1 MRCCQRRMSAKINF
15 RRRREPPQRMAPVR
29 ISESKS
35 SLRKVIFISNSLQNG
50 VGFIRCAETHACW
63 ISPEDMIGKSV
74 NVIVDCLHVIYF
86 PIGKTGVIIKI
97 RRMEST
103 SASAAPFAVETKGL
117 TKRYPLTW
125 KRKVLVA
132 LSQLDLQV
140 RPGEVYGLLGP
151 NGSGKSTTLKL
162 LLGLIVATEGEARVF
177 GLPPESLDARR
188 RVGFLPENPYFYG
201 FLNGDE
207 TLRFY
212 GKLCGVTGAKLD
224 KRIEELIDL
233 VGLQNGRER
242 PLRSYSKGMLQRI
255 GLAQAMIHDPDLLF
269 LDEPTA
275 GVDPLGS
282 AQIRDLILRLK
293 KMGKTVI
300 FSSHLLEQVQEVADR
315 VAIFS
320 LGKKVLEGSL
330 ESLLTENKSTQ
341 INISAEVGADQ
352 QQRLRQ
358 LMTQAGI
365 DERSVSFD
373 RPRLSLE
380 QLYLRTVQ
388 TQSDSTSKDISR
400 L

>member
-1 MRCCQRRMSAKINF
+1 
-15 RRRREPPQRMAPVR
+15 MAMMDSPV
-29 ISESKS
+29 
-35 SLRKVIFISNSLQNG
+35 FA
-50 VGFIRCAETHACW
+50 AET
-63 ISPEDMIGKSV
+63 
-74 NVIVDCLHVIYF
+74 L
-86 PIGKTGVIIKI
+86 
-97 RRMEST
+97 
-103 SASAAPFAVETKGL
+103 GL
-117 TKRYPLTW
+117 TKRYPLAW
-125 KRKVLVA
+125 KRKLLVA
-132 LSQLDLQV
+132 LDHLDLQI
-140 RPGEVYGLLGP
+140 RPGEVFGLLGP

-162 LLGLIVATEGEARVF
+162 LLGLILPSEGEARVF
-177 GLPPESLDARR
+177 GLPPDSIEARK

-201 FLNGDE
+201 FLTGDE

-212 GKLCGVTGAKLD
+212 GKLCGLSGRKLED
-224 KRIEELIDL
+224 RSAELIDL

-255 GLAQAMIHDPDLLF
+255 GLAQALIHDPDLLF

-282 AQIRDLILRLK
+282 SQIRDLILRLK

-330 ESLLTENKSTQ
+330 DELLTEHSGTLVKIPGELTP
-341 INISAEVGADQ
+341 DQ
-352 QQRLRQ
+352 QKRFCEL
-358 LMTQAGI
+358 LAQAGMPEGEL
-365 DERSVSFD
+365 DFS

-388 TQSDSTSKDISR
+388 GLPVPETEIR
-400 L
+400 R

>member
-1 MRCCQRRMSAKINF
+1 MD
-15 RRRREPPQRMAPVR
+15 APAV
-29 ISESKS
+29 
-35 SLRKVIFISNSLQNG
+35 
-50 VGFIRCAETHACW
+50 
-63 ISPEDMIGKSV
+63 
-74 NVIVDCLHVIYF
+74 
-86 PIGKTGVIIKI
+86 
-97 RRMEST
+97 
-103 SASAAPFAVETKGL
+103 ASFAVETVGL
-117 TKRYPLTW
+117 TKRYPLAW
-125 KRKVLVA
+125 KRKLVLA
-132 LSQLDLQV
+132 LDHLDLQI
-140 RPGEVYGLLGP
+140 RPGEVFGLLGP

-162 LLGLIVATEGEARVF
+162 LLGLVSPSEGEARVF
-177 GLPPESLDARR
+177 GLPPDSLEARQ
-188 RVGFLPENPYFYG
+188 RVGFLPENPYFYA

-255 GLAQAMIHDPDLLF
+255 GLAQALIHDPDLLF

-282 AQIRDLILRLK
+282 SQIRDLILRLK
-293 KMGKTVI
+293 KMGKTVV

-330 ESLLTENKSTQ
+330 DGLLVQNHSTQ
-341 INISAEVGADQ
+341 INLPGELDPAQ
-352 QQRLRQ
+352 QERIRQ
-358 LMTQAGI
+358 LLAQAGI
-365 DERSVSFD
+365 GTEAVRFS
-373 RPRLSLE
+373 RPQLSLE

-388 TQSDSTSKDISR
+388 KKPAASSSPS
-400 L
+400 

>member
-1 MRCCQRRMSAKINF
+1 MVAM
-15 RRRREPPQRMAPVR
+15 V
-29 ISESKS
+29 
-35 SLRKVIFISNSLQNG
+35 
-50 VGFIRCAETHACW
+50 
-63 ISPEDMIGKSV
+63 
-74 NVIVDCLHVIYF
+74 
-86 PIGKTGVIIKI
+86 KI
-97 RRMEST
+97 RLMESST
-103 SASAAPFAVETKGL
+103 PLAVQTMGL
-117 TKRYPLTW
+117 SKRYPLAW
-125 KRKVLVA
+125 KRKLLVA
-132 LSQLDLQV
+132 LDHLDLQV

-162 LLGLIVATEGEARVF
+162 LLGLALPSEGEARIF
-177 GLPPESLDARR
+177 GMPPDSLEARR

-212 GKLCGVTGAKLD
+212 GKLCGVTGARLE

-255 GLAQAMIHDPDLLF
+255 GLAQALIHDPDLLF

-282 AQIRDLILRLK
+282 SQIRDLILRLK
-293 KMGKTVI
+293 KMGKTVV

-320 LGKKVLEGSL
+320 LGKKVLEGPL
-330 ESLLTENKSTQ
+330 ESLLTENQGTRIQVPSSLTPDRQEK
-341 INISAEVGADQ
+341 V
-352 QQRLRQ
+352 RQ
-358 LMTQAGI
+358 LLLQAGI
-365 DERSVSFD
+365 AEEDIRFS

-380 QLYLRTVQ
+380 QLYLHTVQ
-388 TQSDSTSKDISR
+388 SHPDVVSR
-400 L
+400 ETPLP

>member
-1 MRCCQRRMSAKINF
+1 MESL
-15 RRRREPPQRMAPVR
+15 APV
-29 ISESKS
+29 E
-35 SLRKVIFISNSLQNG
+35 
-50 VGFIRCAETHACW
+50 
-63 ISPEDMIGKSV
+63 
-74 NVIVDCLHVIYF
+74 
-86 PIGKTGVIIKI
+86 
-97 RRMEST
+97 
-103 SASAAPFAVETKGL
+103 APLAVETIGL

-132 LSQLDLQV
+132 LDHLDLQI
-140 RPGEVYGLLGP
+140 RQGEVFGLLGP

-162 LLGLIVATEGEARVF
+162 LLGLIVASEGEARVF
-177 GLPPESLDARR
+177 GLPPDSLDARR

-212 GKLCGVTGAKLD
+212 GKLCGVTGSKLD

-255 GLAQAMIHDPDLLF
+255 GLAQAMIHDPDILF

-282 AQIRDLILRLK
+282 SQIRDLILRLK

-330 ESLLTENKSTQ
+330 EALLTESESTQ
-341 INISAEVGADQ
+341 INIPTELDAAQ
-352 QQRLRQ
+352 LQRLRQ
-358 LMTQAGI
+358 ALESAGI
-365 DERSVSFD
+365 DDKEVRFT
-373 RPRLSLE
+373 RPHLSLE

-388 TQSDSTSKDISR
+388 AQADSSSKKPSTK
-400 L
+400 

>member
-1 MRCCQRRMSAKINF
+1 MMDVPER
-15 RRRREPPQRMAPVR
+15 
-29 ISESKS
+29 
-35 SLRKVIFISNSLQNG
+35 
-50 VGFIRCAETHACW
+50 AER
-63 ISPEDMIGKSV
+63 V
-74 NVIVDCLHVIYF
+74 L
-86 PIGKTGVIIKI
+86 
-97 RRMEST
+97 
-103 SASAAPFAVETKGL
+103 AVETVGL

-132 LSQLDLQV
+132 LDHLDLTV
-140 RPGEVYGLLGP
+140 RAGEVFGLLGP

-162 LLGLIVATEGEARVF
+162 LLGLIIPSSGEARVF
-177 GLPPESLDARR
+177 GLQPGSLEARK
-188 RVGFLPENPYFYG
+188 RVGFLPENPYFYS

-212 GKLCGVTGAKLD
+212 GKLTGMTGARLEQ
-224 KRIEELIDL
+224 RIEELIDL

-282 AQIRDLILRLK
+282 AQIRDLILKLK
-293 KMGKTVI
+293 QMGKTVI
-300 FSSHLLEQVQEVADR
+300 FSSHLLEQVEEVSDR

-330 ESLLTENKSTQ
+330 QDLLTENEGY
-341 INISAEVGADQ
+341 EVHLPDLTAQ
-352 QQRLRQ
+352 QQEQLRAALRQ
-358 LMTQAGI
+358 AGV
-365 DERSVSFD
+365 DASAAKFT
-373 RPRLSLE
+373 RPRLTLE

-388 TQSDSTSKDISR
+388 GRVGSLTEEAHRK
-400 L
+400 

>member
-1 MRCCQRRMSAKINF
+1 MVES
-15 RRRREPPQRMAPVR
+15 PV
-29 ISESKS
+29 
-35 SLRKVIFISNSLQNG
+35 
-50 VGFIRCAETHACW
+50 
-63 ISPEDMIGKSV
+63 
-74 NVIVDCLHVIYF
+74 
-86 PIGKTGVIIKI
+86 
-97 RRMEST
+97 T
-103 SASAAPFAVETKGL
+103 SGLAVETIGL

-132 LSQLDLQV
+132 LDHLDLQI
-140 RPGEVYGLLGP
+140 RPGEVFGLLGP
-151 NGSGKSTTLKL
+151 NGSGKSTTLKI
-162 LLGLIVATEGEARVF
+162 LLGLVVPNEGEARIF
-177 GLPPESLDARR
+177 GLPPESIEARR
-188 RVGFLPENPYFYG
+188 RVGFLPENPYFYS

-212 GKLCGVTGAKLD
+212 GRLCGVTGAPLE
-224 KRIEELIDL
+224 KRIGELIDL

-255 GLAQAMIHDPDLLF
+255 GLAQALIHDPDLLF

-320 LGKKVLEGSL
+320 LGKKVLEGPL
-330 ESLLTENKSTQ
+330 DSLLTENQGTLLHLPDNLDLSR
-341 INISAEVGADQ
+341 Q
-352 QQRLRQ
+352 QQIRQ
-358 LMTQAGI
+358 LLAGAGI
-365 DERSVSFD
+365 DDRNVTFT

-388 TQSDSTSKDISR
+388 AQPDPSAKNSPR
-400 L
+400 P

>member
-1 MRCCQRRMSAKINF
+1 MESSV
-15 RRRREPPQRMAPVR
+15 PVATT
-29 ISESKS
+29 
-35 SLRKVIFISNSLQNG
+35 FA
-50 VGFIRCAETHACW
+50 AET
-63 ISPEDMIGKSV
+63 V
-74 NVIVDCLHVIYF
+74 
-86 PIGKTGVIIKI
+86 
-97 RRMEST
+97 
-103 SASAAPFAVETKGL
+103 GL

-132 LSQLDLQV
+132 VDQLDLQIK
-140 RPGEVYGLLGP
+140 PGEVFGLLGP
-151 NGSGKSTTLKL
+151 NGSGKSTTLKM
-162 LLGLIVATEGEARVF
+162 LLGLIIPSEGEARVF
-177 GLPPESLDARR
+177 GLPPDSLDARR

-212 GKLCGVTGAKLD
+212 GKLCGVTGPKLEQ
-224 KRIEELIDL
+224 RIEELIEL

-255 GLAQAMIHDPDLLF
+255 GLAQALIHDPDLLF

-282 AQIRDLILRLK
+282 AQIRDLIIRLK

-330 ESLLTENKSTQ
+330 ESLLIERQSTQ
-341 INISAEVGADQ
+341 INVPADLSEEQ
-352 QQRLRQ
+352 QQRLREA
-358 LMTQAGI
+358 LGQAGI
-365 DERSVSFD
+365 DSQDIRFT
-373 RPRLSLE
+373 RPHLSLE

-388 TQSDSTSKDISR
+388 AQGDPGPRNSPRT
-400 L
+400 

>member
-1 MRCCQRRMSAKINF
+1 M
-15 RRRREPPQRMAPVR
+15 EPSSPV
-29 ISESKS
+29 
-35 SLRKVIFISNSLQNG
+35 
-50 VGFIRCAETHACW
+50 T
-63 ISPEDMIGKSV
+63 
-74 NVIVDCLHVIYF
+74 
-86 PIGKTGVIIKI
+86 
-97 RRMEST
+97 
-103 SASAAPFAVETKGL
+103 APFAAETIGL

-132 LSQLDLQV
+132 LDQLNLQI
-140 RPGEVYGLLGP
+140 RPGEVFGLLGP
-151 NGSGKSTTLKL
+151 NGSGKSTTIKL
-162 LLGLIVATEGEARVF
+162 LLGLIVPSDGEARIF
-177 GLPPESLDARR
+177 GEPPESLEARR

-212 GKLCGVTGAKLD
+212 GKLCGVTGTKLEH
-224 KRIEELIDL
+224 RIEELIDL

-255 GLAQAMIHDPDLLF
+255 GLAQALIHDPDLLF

-282 AQIRDLILRLK
+282 SQIRDLILRLK

-315 VAIFS
+315 VAIFA

-330 ESLLTENKSTQ
+330 DSLLTENHGTQ
-341 INISAEVGADQ
+341 VTIPGELDAAQ
-352 QQRLRQ
+352 QQRLRDAIAQ
-358 LMTQAGI
+358 SGI
-365 DERSVSFD
+365 ANVDVQFT

-380 QLYLRTVQ
+380 QLYLRTIQAPVA
-388 TQSDSTSKDISR
+388 TPPKDSP
-400 L
+400 

>member
-1 MRCCQRRMSAKINF
+1 
-15 RRRREPPQRMAPVR
+15 
-29 ISESKS
+29 
-35 SLRKVIFISNSLQNG
+35 
-50 VGFIRCAETHACW
+50 
-63 ISPEDMIGKSV
+63 
-74 NVIVDCLHVIYF
+74 
-86 PIGKTGVIIKI
+86 
-97 RRMEST
+97 MES
-103 SASAAPFAVETKGL
+103 SAAATPAVETIGL

-132 LSQLDLQV
+132 LNNLDLKIA
-140 RPGEVYGLLGP
+140 PGEVFGLLGP
-151 NGSGKSTTLKL
+151 NGSGKSTTLKC
-162 LLGLIVATEGEARVF
+162 LLGLIMPSEGEARIF
-177 GLPPESLDARR
+177 GLPPESLEARR

-212 GKLCGVTGAKLD
+212 GKLCGVTGAKLN
-224 KRIEELIDL
+224 KRIDELIDL

-282 AQIRDLILRLK
+282 AQIRDLIHRLK
-293 KMGKTVI
+293 QMGKTVV

-320 LGKKVLEGSL
+320 LGQKVLEGSL
-330 ESLLTENKSTQ
+330 ESLLTENEATQ
-341 INISAEVGADQ
+341 VTIPANLNSAQ
-352 QQRLRQ
+352 QQRLREALQ
-358 LMTQAGI
+358 QAGI
-365 DERSVSFD
+365 ITGEGLRFT
-373 RPRLSLE
+373 RPTLSLE

-388 TQSDSTSKDISR
+388 GQVGSVTESTSKK
-400 L
+400 

>member
-1 MRCCQRRMSAKINF
+1 M
-15 RRRREPPQRMAPVR
+15 
-29 ISESKS
+29 
-35 SLRKVIFISNSLQNG
+35 
-50 VGFIRCAETHACW
+50 
-63 ISPEDMIGKSV
+63 D
-74 NVIVDCLHVIYF
+74 
-86 PIGKTGVIIKI
+86 
-97 RRMEST
+97 T
-103 SASAAPFAVETKGL
+103 SAPTATTFAVETIGL

-132 LSQLDLQV
+132 LDKLDLQV
-140 RPGEVYGLLGP
+140 KPGEVFGLLGP

-162 LLGLIVATEGEARVF
+162 LLGLIVPSEGEARVF

-201 FLNGDE
+201 FLTGDE

-212 GKLCGVTGAKLD
+212 GRICGVTGAKLE

-320 LGKKVLEGSL
+320 LGKKVLEGSM
-330 ESLLTENKSTQ
+330 ESLLTEGHSTQ
-341 INISAEVGADQ
+341 INVPAELSEEQ
-352 QQRLRQ
+352 RQRLRKA
-358 LMTQAGI
+358 LVDAGI
-365 DERSVSFD
+365 NIAGDAIRFTQ
-373 RPRLSLE
+373 PHLSLE

-388 TQSDSTSKDISR
+388 HQVGSSSQNPNSK
-400 L
+400 

>member
-1 MRCCQRRMSAKINF
+1 
-15 RRRREPPQRMAPVR
+15 
-29 ISESKS
+29 
-35 SLRKVIFISNSLQNG
+35 
-50 VGFIRCAETHACW
+50 
-63 ISPEDMIGKSV
+63 
-74 NVIVDCLHVIYF
+74 
-86 PIGKTGVIIKI
+86 
-97 RRMEST
+97 MES
-103 SASAAPFAVETKGL
+103 FAVETIGL
-117 TKRYPLTW
+117 TKRYPLAW

-132 LSQLDLQV
+132 LDQLDLQI
-140 RPGEVYGLLGP
+140 RPGEVFGLLGP

-162 LLGLIVATEGEARVF
+162 LLGLVVPSDGEARIF
-177 GLPPESLDARR
+177 GLQPESLDARR

-212 GKLCGVTGAKLD
+212 GKLCGVTGPKLE

-255 GLAQAMIHDPDLLF
+255 GLAQALIHDPDLLF

-293 KMGKTVI
+293 KMGKTVV

-320 LGKKVLEGSL
+320 LGRKVLEGSL
-330 ESLLTENKSTQ
+330 ESLLSENQSTQ
-341 INISAEVGADQ
+341 VHVPVELNADQ
-352 QQRLRQ
+352 RQRLCQ
-358 LMTQAGI
+358 ALGQAGI
-365 DERSVSFD
+365 DEAGVRFT
-373 RPRLSLE
+373 RPHLSLE

-388 TQSDSTSKDISR
+388 AQATADASPKASSR
-400 L
+400 S

>member
-1 MRCCQRRMSAKINF
+1 
-15 RRRREPPQRMAPVR
+15 
-29 ISESKS
+29 
-35 SLRKVIFISNSLQNG
+35 
-50 VGFIRCAETHACW
+50 
-63 ISPEDMIGKSV
+63 
-74 NVIVDCLHVIYF
+74 
-86 PIGKTGVIIKI
+86 
-97 RRMEST
+97 ME
-103 SASAAPFAVETKGL
+103 ASARVGTELAVETTGL

-132 LSQLDLQV
+132 LDHLDLQIHA
-140 RPGEVYGLLGP
+140 GEVFGLLGP

-162 LLGLIVATEGEARVF
+162 LLGLIIASAGEARVF
-177 GLPPESLDARR
+177 GLPPASLEARR
-188 RVGFLPENPYFYG
+188 RVGFLPENPYFYS

-224 KRIEELIDL
+224 RRIEELIDL

-255 GLAQAMIHDPDLLF
+255 GLAQALIHDPDLLF

-282 AQIRDLILRLK
+282 SQIRDLILKLK
-293 KMGKTVI
+293 NMGKTVI
-300 FSSHLLEQVQEVADR
+300 FSSHLLEQVEEVADR

-330 ESLLTENKSTQ
+330 ESLLTENEGVQLNLPEIT
-341 INISAEVGADQ
+341 NEQ
-352 QQRLRQ
+352 QQRLRGA
-358 LMTQAGI
+358 LAEAGL
-365 DERSVSFD
+365 EAQGVRFS
-373 RPRLSLE
+373 RPRLTLE

-388 TQSDSTSKDISR
+388 GRVGSLTEDSTRK
-400 L
+400 

>member
-1 MRCCQRRMSAKINF
+1 
-15 RRRREPPQRMAPVR
+15 
-29 ISESKS
+29 
-35 SLRKVIFISNSLQNG
+35 
-50 VGFIRCAETHACW
+50 
-63 ISPEDMIGKSV
+63 
-74 NVIVDCLHVIYF
+74 
-86 PIGKTGVIIKI
+86 
-97 RRMEST
+97 MES
-103 SASAAPFAVETKGL
+103 SVSVAAPFAAETVGL

-132 LSQLDLQV
+132 LDHLDLQV
-140 RPGEVYGLLGP
+140 KPGEVFGLLGP

-162 LLGLIVATEGEARVF
+162 LLGLIVPSEGEARIF
-177 GLPPESLDARR
+177 GLPPESLEARR

-212 GKLCGVTGAKLD
+212 GKICGVTGSKLD

-255 GLAQAMIHDPDLLF
+255 GLAQALIHDPDLLF

-282 AQIRDLILRLK
+282 AQIRDLIHRLK

-320 LGKKVLEGSL
+320 LGKKVLEGSI
-330 ESLLTENKSTQ
+330 EALLVENQSTQ
-341 INISAEVGADQ
+341 INIPVDLTSEQ
-352 QQRLRQ
+352 QQRLRKA
-358 LMTQAGI
+358 LAESGIAPGAGDI
-365 DERSVSFD
+365 RFSK
-373 RPRLSLE
+373 PHLSLE

-388 TQSDSTSKDISR
+388 SQADEAKNPAPPK
-400 L
+400 

>member
-1 MRCCQRRMSAKINF
+1 V
-15 RRRREPPQRMAPVR
+15 E
-29 ISESKS
+29 
-35 SLRKVIFISNSLQNG
+35 
-50 VGFIRCAETHACW
+50 
-63 ISPEDMIGKSV
+63 
-74 NVIVDCLHVIYF
+74 
-86 PIGKTGVIIKI
+86 
-97 RRMEST
+97 T
-103 SASAAPFAVETKGL
+103 SATNALAVETLGL

-125 KRKVLVA
+125 KRKVLIA
-132 LSQLDLQV
+132 LDHLDLQI
-140 RPGEVYGLLGP
+140 RPGEVFGLLGP
-151 NGSGKSTTLKL
+151 NGSGKSTTLKM
-162 LLGLIVATEGEARVF
+162 LLGLVVPNEGEARIF
-177 GLPPESLDARR
+177 GQPPDSLDARR
-188 RVGFLPENPYFYG
+188 RVGFLPENPYFYS

-212 GKLCGVTGAKLD
+212 GKLCGVTGAPLE

-255 GLAQAMIHDPDLLF
+255 GLAQALIHDPDLLF

-293 KMGKTVI
+293 KMGKTVV

-320 LGKKVLEGSL
+320 LGKKILEGSL
-330 ESLLTENKSTQ
+330 DSLLTESRDTQ
-341 INISAEVGADQ
+341 VQIPGELDSARQEQV
-352 QQRLRQ
+352 RL
-358 LMTQAGI
+358 LLGQAGI
-365 DERSVSFD
+365 DSAGIRFS

-388 TQSDSTSKDISR
+388 AQPGASAPDSRSR
-400 L
+400 P

>member
-1 MRCCQRRMSAKINF
+1 M
-15 RRRREPPQRMAPVR
+15 EPSSPV
-29 ISESKS
+29 
-35 SLRKVIFISNSLQNG
+35 
-50 VGFIRCAETHACW
+50 T
-63 ISPEDMIGKSV
+63 
-74 NVIVDCLHVIYF
+74 
-86 PIGKTGVIIKI
+86 
-97 RRMEST
+97 
-103 SASAAPFAVETKGL
+103 APFAAETIGL

-132 LSQLDLQV
+132 LDQLNLQI
-140 RPGEVYGLLGP
+140 RPGEVFGLLGP
-151 NGSGKSTTLKL
+151 NGSGKSTTIKL
-162 LLGLIVATEGEARVF
+162 LLGLIVPSDGEARIF
-177 GLPPESLDARR
+177 GEPPDSMAARR
-188 RVGFLPENPYFYG
+188 RVGFLPENPYFYS

-224 KRIEELIDL
+224 RRIEELIDL

-282 AQIRDLILRLK
+282 SQIRDLILRLK

-315 VAIFS
+315 VAIFA

-330 ESLLTENKSTQ
+330 DSLLTENHGTQ
-341 INISAEVGADQ
+341 VTIPGELDAAQ
-352 QQRLRQ
+352 QQRLRDAIAQ
-358 LMTQAGI
+358 SGI
-365 DERSVSFD
+365 ANVDVQFT

-380 QLYLRTVQ
+380 QLYLRTIQAPVA
-388 TQSDSTSKDISR
+388 TPPKDSP
-400 L
+400 